1 MDADDSA
8 LIWQENGKR
17 VLLKTPVFTVTE
29 TDSVASDGQKGNYM
43 VIEPGHDWA
52 IVIPVHGSKFLMVKQ
67 WRHAECV
74 LSIEFPGGVM
84 DEGETPEQAAA
95 RELREETG
103 HTAGRLIYLGTMS
116 PNPALMSN
124 HVHFFAAEDLTN
136 IHKQH
141 LDKDEYVH
149 YLELDQ
155 QEVIDGLGTKKE
167 YSHALMAAAVAL
179 YLRCK
184 QKVQKANGRF

>member
-1 MDADDSA
+1 MQKNSNLSWKPIAA
-8 LIWQENGKR
+8 KEICTTR
-17 VLLKTPVFTVTE
+17 VFTVNEITSLSPDNE
-29 TDSVASDGQKGNYM
+29 TKTFSTLSAPEWV
-43 VIEPGHDWA
+43 
-52 IVIPVHGSKFLMVKQ
+52 IVIPRITDANGRQYFLMVKQ

-95 RELREETG
+95 RELLEETG

-116 PNPALMSN
+116 PTPALMSN

-155 QEVIDGLGTKKE
+155 QEVIDGLGSKKE

-179 YLRCK
+179 YQRRK
-184 QKVQKANGRF
+184 EKA

>member
-1 MDADDSA
+1 MNADDSA

-52 IVIPVHGSKFLMVKQ
+52 IVVPVHGSKFLMVKQ

-84 DEGETPEQAAA
+84 DEGETPEHAAA
-95 RELREETG
+95 RELLEETG
-103 HTAGRLIYLGTMS
+103 HTAGRLTYLGTMS

-136 IHKQH
+136 IHEQH

-155 QEVIDGLGTKKE
+155 REVIDGLGTKKE

-179 YLRCK
+179 YQR
-184 QKVQKANGRF
+184 QKEKA